1 MCTKLSQNHSLVSN
15 KSLVSGYGCI
25 GTAAFYYNNDECANG
40 GMHELIAPPF
50 LNLSEE
56 EGEAKQIIDKDDD
69 DDISMMC
76 EI

>member
-1 MCTKLSQNHSLVSN
+1 
-15 KSLVSGYGCI
+15 VSGYGCI

-56 EGEAKQIIDKDDD
+56 DGEAK
-69 DDISMMC
+69 
-76 EI
+76 